1 MRRRNRFQGVEDCDD
16 SGPSATCTNDCRFTD
31 AFVSV
36 WVTGLANETIT
47 LPLRSGFNYDFT
59 VDWGDGSPTSQ
70 ITGYDDPSRTH
81 AYAVPGN
88 HKIVIT
94 GTMETIYF
102 NNGPERQ
109 KILEVSNLGDV
120 GWTSFESAF
129 EGCDRLK
136 GLAGGETGSV
146 LFDG

>member
-1 MRRRNRFQGVEDCDD
+1 MRKPPYAATELFFTGVEDCDD

-31 AFVSV
+31 AFVSI

-109 KILEVSNLGDV
+109 KILKYP
-120 GWTSFESAF
+120 TSAM
-129 EGCDRLK
+129 
-136 GLAGGETGSV
+136 LAGHPSRVHLKDVTV
-146 LFDG
+146 